1 MIDIH
6 WTTFYDNILVTQGTA
21 RNLTSVIF
29 LISSGYFQTNQYSLL
44 ITDLLGIYARDDRL
58 NLFIR

>member
-6 WTTFYDNILVTQGTA
+6 WTTFYDNILVTQVPA

-29 LISSGYFQTNQYSLL
+29 LISSGYFQTNQHSLL